1 MKNSKVKKLAALILA
16 VTMITTA
23 MSGCGGSKR
32 ASDATS
38 TASTASGATA
48 GTATADTL
56 TFAQGAD
63 PRGLDPAM
71 VDDGESAKIMC
82 NIYEGLLKYNK
93 DNTNIEPCLA
103 ESWDISADKTKYTFH
118 LRKNVKFQ
126 DGTDFNADAVK
137 ASIERQLEPNVTDDM
152 PYASFVFGSKK
163 DKTGVKEVKVIDANT
178 VEIDLFSPET
188 PFLKNL
194 AMAMAAPIVSPT
206 ALKKYSNNLNEHP
219 VGTGPYT
226 FVSWS
231 KGQSVVLKANDSY
244 WGDKAKTKN
253 VVFRFIKEN
262 SARVIA
268 LTSGEVDIIDG
279 IDSTVVNQV
288 TSAGDKMYTADGMN
302 INYMAYNT
310 TTSNIFKNA
319 DARKAFSE
327 AVNVPEMVKSLY
339 KDYATPATSVMPSF
353 MGGYSADIKQT
364 AFDKAK
370 ATADLAK
377 AGIKTINMITYSNP
391 RPYNTVGG
399 QVLAETIQGYLKDCG
414 VTCNIKTYDWT
425 TYKAVVKKGDYDICF
440 YGWTGDNGDA
450 DNFMNLLSNPDPS
463 MNVSHYK
470 NADYTAL
477 INKGLATDE
486 GDARNKI
493 YTDCEK
499 KVAADNVWLPISHA
513 KLLAAYNPKVSNF
526 IYHQTGVVHLENVT
540 KSK

>member
-1 MKNSKVKKLAALILA
+1 
-16 VTMITTA
+16 
-23 MSGCGGSKR
+23 
-32 ASDATS
+32 
-38 TASTASGATA
+38 
-48 GTATADTL
+48 
-56 TFAQGAD
+56 
-63 PRGLDPAM
+63 
-71 VDDGESAKIMC
+71 
-82 NIYEGLLKYNK
+82 
-93 DNTNIEPCLA
+93 
-103 ESWDISADKTKYTFH
+103 
-118 LRKNVKFQ
+118 
-126 DGTDFNADAVK
+126 
-137 ASIERQLEPNVTDDM
+137 
-152 PYASFVFGSKK
+152 
-163 DKTGVKEVKVIDANT
+163 
-178 VEIDLFSPET
+178 
-188 PFLKNL
+188 
-194 AMAMAAPIVSPT
+194 
-206 ALKKYSNNLNEHP
+206 
-219 VGTGPYT
+219 
-226 FVSWS
+226 
-231 KGQSVVLKANDSY
+231 
-244 WGDKAKTKN
+244 
-253 VVFRFIKEN
+253 
-262 SARVIA
+262 
-268 LTSGEVDIIDG
+268 
-279 IDSTVVNQV
+279 
-288 TSAGDKMYTADGMN
+288 MYTADGMN

-493 YTDCEK
+493 YTDCEN